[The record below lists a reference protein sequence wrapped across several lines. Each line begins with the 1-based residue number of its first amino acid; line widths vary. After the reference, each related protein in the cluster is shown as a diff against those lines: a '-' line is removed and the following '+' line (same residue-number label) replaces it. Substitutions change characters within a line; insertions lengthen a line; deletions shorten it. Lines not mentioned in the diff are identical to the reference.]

1 MSELAAFVKKNRKN
15 LAKADYDT
23 LIQIA
28 DQIPALKTEKDQNKR
43 AAAKELITLRLN
55 HLWKVAQLSH
65 GPTSIYADMD
75 KKDVLKQA
83 VSIATKILREK

>member
-15 LAKADYDT
+15 LAKADHDT

-43 AAAKELITLRLN
+43 AAANSMAASSFFIK
-55 HLWKVAQLSH
+55 
-65 GPTSIYADMD
+65 
-75 KKDVLKQA
+75 
-83 VSIATKILREK
+83 